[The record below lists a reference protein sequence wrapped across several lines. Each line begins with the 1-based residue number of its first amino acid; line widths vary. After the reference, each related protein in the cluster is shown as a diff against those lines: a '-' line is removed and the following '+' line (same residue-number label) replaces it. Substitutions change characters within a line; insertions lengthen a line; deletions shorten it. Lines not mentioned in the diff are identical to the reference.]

1 MTDSEQLNQSIRQVN
16 QSSLK
21 VISPASDITQDQ
33 NKTLK
38 NLAKP
43 LRFKLEPKFCSKTTH
58 LIVADSED
66 KIASADATYYE
77 ALLSGV
83 FIVTWSWIEKSAES
97 GDFIDEEDF
106 LVFGVKGHRNG
117 APEKS
122 RLNELKQLPRLFKG
136 FNIFLEGHF
145 GLPYPNSRD
154 LTRVS
159 KLNDVMQTLFSLHLS
174 FFKHSFPHISFL
186 GL

>member
-1 MTDSEQLNQSIRQVN
+1 MNQSIRQIN
-16 QSSLK
+16 QSSLR
-21 VISPASDITQDQ
+21 VISLSSDITQDQ
-33 NKTLK
+33 IKTLK
-38 NLAKP
+38 NMTKQ

-58 LIVADSED
+58 LIVADSDD
-66 KIASADATYYE
+66 KIAADDATYYE

-83 FIVTWSWIEKSAES
+83 FIVTWSWIEKSSES
-97 GDFIDEEDF
+97 GDFIDEEEF
-106 LVFGVKGHRNG
+106 LVLGVKGHRNG

-154 LTRVS
+154 LTKVRGFIYS
-159 KLNDVMQTLFSLHLS
+159 RFSGS
-174 FFKHSFPHISFL
+174 RQL
-186 GL
+186 GGHTPAFQAGGPTKW